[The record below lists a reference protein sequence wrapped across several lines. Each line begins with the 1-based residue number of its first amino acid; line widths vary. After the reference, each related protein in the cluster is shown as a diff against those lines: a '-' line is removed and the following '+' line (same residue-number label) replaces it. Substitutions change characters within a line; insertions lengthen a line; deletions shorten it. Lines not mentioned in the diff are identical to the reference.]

1 MSRIWVIAIAALIAT
16 VAALN
21 TYQMANSGD
30 WLWAAIFGA
39 ALPVAALAEWAVLR
53 RRSDDARRVADRM
66 LIFVLWALIGLGD
79 ASGAF

>member
-1 MSRIWVIAIAALIAT
+1 MSRIWVIAIAVLIAT

-21 TYQMANSGD
+21 TYHLATSGG

-39 ALPVAALAEWAVLR
+39 ALPITALAEWAYLR
-53 RRSDDARRVADRM
+53 RRSEDARRVADRM

-79 ASGAF
+79 AAGAF